1 MPRNKHLSTIRKL
14 RSLEQRRA
22 RLLEPLCDDEPLLV
36 GGLSLVKRTC
46 GKPTCHCARAPAHQ
60 AWVLAT
66 TRDARRRCQVV
77 RLADVEDVRRR
88 VGIYRAF
95 RTALRDLE
103 AIECE
108 ERALLRGLMEDRNV
122 PYD

>member
-1 MPRNKHLSTIRKL
+1 MPRKKNLATIRKL

-22 RLLEPLCDDEPLLV
+22 RLLAPLFDDEPLLV

-46 GKPTCHCARAPAHQ
+46 GQPTCHCATTPAHE

-66 TRDARRRCQVV
+66 TRDAGRRCQVV

-103 AIECE
+103 ALERE
-108 ERALLRGLMEDRNV
+108 ARALLRGLMEDRDV
-122 PYD
+122 PYE

>member
-1 MPRNKHLSTIRKL
+1 MPRNQNLATIRKL
-14 RSLEQRRA
+14 RVREQRRA
-22 RLLEPLCDDEPLLV
+22 RLLEALCDEEPFLV
-36 GGLSLVKRTC
+36 GSLSLVQRTC
-46 GKPTCHCARAPAHQ
+46 GKPTCHCATTPAHP

-88 VGIYRAF
+88 VELYKSF
-95 RTALRDLE
+95 RKALRDLD
-103 AIECE
+103 AIDREQ
-108 ERALLRGLMEDRNV
+108 RALLRGLMEGRNL

>member
-1 MPRNKHLSTIRKL
+1 MTRNKNLATIRKL
-14 RSLEQRRA
+14 RVLEQRRA
-22 RLLEPLCDDEPLLV
+22 RLLEALCDDDPFLV
-36 GGLSLVKRTC
+36 GSLSRVKRTC
-46 GKPTCHCARAPAHQ
+46 GKPTCHCATTPAHE

-88 VGIYRAF
+88 VDLYRNF
-95 RTALRDLE
+95 KKALRDLD
-103 AIECE
+103 AIDREQT
-108 ERALLRGLMEDRNV
+108 ALLRGLMEGRNV

>member
-1 MPRNKHLSTIRKL
+1 MTRHKNLATL
-14 RSLEQRRA
+14 RRFRLLEQRRA
-22 RLLEPLCDDEPLLV
+22 RLLEALCDDEPFLV
-36 GGLSLVKRTC
+36 GSLSLIQRTC
-46 GKPTCHCARAPAHQ
+46 GKPTCHCATTPAHP

-88 VGIYRAF
+88 VELYKRF
-95 RTALRDLE
+95 KQALRDLD
-103 AIECE
+103 AIDREQTV
-108 ERALLRGLMEDRNV
+108 LLRGLMEGRNA

>member
-1 MPRNKHLSTIRKL
+1 MQRSKNLATIRKL

-22 RLLEPLCDDEPLLV
+22 RLLGKLCDDEPLLV
-36 GGLSLVKRTC
+36 GSLSRVKRTC
-46 GKPTCHCARAPAHQ
+46 GKPTCHCATTPAHE

-66 TRDARRRCQVV
+66 TQDARRRCQVV
-77 RLADVEDVRRR
+77 RFADVEDVRRR

-95 RTALRDLE
+95 RTGLRELE
-103 AIECE
+103 AINRE
-108 ERALLRGLMEDRNV
+108 ERALLRGLMEDRDM

>member
-1 MPRNKHLSTIRKL
+1 ML
-14 RSLEQRRA
+14 RSLEHRRA
-22 RLLEPLCDDEPLLV
+22 RLLELLFEDEPLLV

-46 GKPTCHCARAPAHQ
+46 GKPTCHCATTPAHE

-66 TRDARRRCQVV
+66 TRAAARRCQVV

-95 RTALRDLE
+95 RTALRALE
-103 AIECE
+103 AIERE
-108 ERALLRGLMEDRNV
+108 ERA
-122 PYD
+122 

>member
-1 MPRNKHLSTIRKL
+1 MPRHKNLVTIRNL
-14 RSLEQRRA
+14 RSLEERRA
-22 RLLEPLCDDEPLLV
+22 RLLDTLCDDEPLLV
-36 GGLSLVKRTC
+36 GSLSLVKRTC
-46 GKPTCHCARAPAHQ
+46 GKPTCHCATTPAHD

-88 VGIYRAF
+88 VDLYRSF
-95 RTALRDLE
+95 KKALRGLD
-103 AIECE
+103 AIGREQTT
-108 ERALLRGLMEDRNV
+108 LLRGLMEGRNV

>member
-1 MPRNKHLSTIRKL
+1 MTRHKNLATIRKFRL
-14 RSLEQRRA
+14 LEQRRA
-22 RLLEPLCDDEPLLV
+22 RLLEALCDDEPFLV
-36 GGLSLVKRTC
+36 GSLSLIQRTC
-46 GKPTCHCARAPAHQ
+46 GKPTCHCATTPAHP

-88 VGIYRAF
+88 VELYKRF
-95 RTALRDLE
+95 KQALRDLD
-103 AIECE
+103 AIDREQTV
-108 ERALLRGLMEDRNV
+108 LLRGLMEGRNA